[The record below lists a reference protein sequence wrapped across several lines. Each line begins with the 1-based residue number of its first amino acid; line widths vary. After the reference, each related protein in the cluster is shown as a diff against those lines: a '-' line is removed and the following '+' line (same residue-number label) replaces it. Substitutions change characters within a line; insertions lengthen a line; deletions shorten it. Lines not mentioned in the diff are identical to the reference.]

1 MVDNRYIDFLNKLI
15 NETKERKID
24 WKYLDS
30 NKPLYEG
37 MNWTTTSTNFILFVG
52 EKEKVS
58 PNFNTEDSFYA
69 NENGTNI
76 VIYVLENQP
85 ASLFIVPGTYKKI
98 VELAP
103 EDYGEYITRLLNLVQ
118 SQFPSAD
125 AFIDDFLKDKKI
137 ATDDKSTGF

>member
-37 MNWTTTSTNFILFVG
+37 MNWTTTSTDFILFVG

-76 VIYVLENQP
+76 VIYVLEN
-85 ASLFIVPGTYKKI
+85 
-98 VELAP
+98 
-103 EDYGEYITRLLNLVQ
+103 
-118 SQFPSAD
+118 
-125 AFIDDFLKDKKI
+125 
-137 ATDDKSTGF
+137 

>member
-37 MNWTTTSTNFILFVG
+37 MNWTTTST
-52 EKEKVS
+52 
-58 PNFNTEDSFYA
+58 D
-69 NENGTNI
+69 
-76 VIYVLENQP
+76 
-85 ASLFIVPGTYKKI
+85 FIVPGTYKKI